1 MESNII
7 KQLKSLSEVEPRGAF
22 AASSRETILA
32 TRQGFPFHIFFQPL
46 YAGSFA
52 ALLLVITLSLVFFS
66 GRGSSAYASLDMDDL
81 QTELQ
86 ELTINITLDEVAYS
100 ESVNETVALALQ
112 EISNDSD
119 VRHLNT
125 NLLEAEQEM
134 LKFDSQD
141 GGKIDAL
148 LDTVLF

>member
-1 MESNII
+1 MENNII

-22 AASSRETILA
+22 AASSRQTILA
-32 TRQGFPFHIFFQPL
+32 TRQGFPFHIFFQPV

-52 ALLLVITLSLVFFS
+52 ALLLVVTLTFVLLS
-66 GRGSSAYASLDMDDL
+66 GKGSSAYASLDMDDL
-81 QTELQ
+81 QTELE
-86 ELTINITLDEVAYS
+86 ELTISIKLDEIAYS

-112 EISNDSD
+112 EISNDGD

-125 NLLEAEQEM
+125 NLLEAETEM
-134 LKFDSQD
+134 LKLDSQD

>member
-1 MESNII
+1 MEDNII
-7 KQLKSLSEVEPRGAF
+7 KQLKGLREMEPGGAF
-22 AASSRETILA
+22 AASSRQAILA
-32 TRQGFPFHIFFQPL
+32 TRQGFPFHIFFQPV

-52 ALLLVITLSLVFFS
+52 ALILAVTLSLLLFS

-81 QTELQ
+81 QTELE
-86 ELTINITLDEVAYS
+86 ELTISIKLDEIAYS

-112 EISNDSD
+112 EISNDGD

-134 LKFDSQD
+134 LKLDSQD

>member
-1 MESNII
+1 MEDNII

-22 AASSRETILA
+22 AASSREMIL
-32 TRQGFPFHIFFQPL
+32 TTGQGFPFHVFFRPL

-52 ALLLVITLSLVFFS
+52 ALILVVTLSLVLFS
-66 GRGSSAYASLDMDDL
+66 GRGGSAYASLDMDDL
-81 QTELQ
+81 QTELE
-86 ELTINITLDEVAYS
+86 ELTISITLDEVAYS

-112 EISNDSD
+112 EISNDGD
-119 VRHLNT
+119 IRHLNT
-125 NLLEAEQEM
+125 NLLEAEKEM
-134 LKFDSQD
+134 LKFDSGQ